1 MAERKM
7 LSVAV
12 PDDLMEVVK
21 MLSEHSGK
29 SMSSSLIYIAERG
42 APIIIDELNKFE
54 VYKEAVA
61 KRKAKEK
68 DSVVLTDSNEDNG
81 KSNSEEAKGGSDSKA
96 KSKPK

>member
-21 MLSEHSGK
+21 MLSEHFGK

-68 DSVVLTDSNEDNG
+68 DSVALTDSNGDDE
-81 KSNSEEAKGGSDSKA
+81 
-96 KSKPK
+96 KSKPKEVKGSSDSKSKK

>member
-54 VYKEAVA
+54 MYKETVA
-61 KRKAKEK
+61 KRKAKEQ
-68 DSVVLTDSNEDNG
+68 DTVALTDTPEDNG
-81 KSNSEEAKGGSDSKA
+81 KSKTSNTKTSKD
-96 KSKPK
+96 KP

>member
-1 MAERKM
+1 MEKVPERKA

-12 PDDLMEVVK
+12 PDDLMEVVR

-54 VYKEAVA
+54 IYKEAVA
-61 KRKAKEK
+61 KRKAKE
-68 DSVVLTDSNEDNG
+68 S
-81 KSNSEEAKGGSDSKA
+81 SDSIKTNEVENDGKQKVKEKSGDS
-96 KSKPK
+96 KSKN